1 MKNQKNKVIAMRL
14 TPEDNQFIEEQA
26 EKERLTKSSWMRRQI
41 FLKQEIDYAIL
52 LSWNYKKFFLTK
64 SLYSKKGGKFIIP
77 LPFPHIK

>member
-41 FLKQEIDYAIL
+41 FLKQDIIYQKEDLKEQSEKHLKKLENFL
-52 LSWNYKKFFLTK
+52 LCCC
-64 SLYSKKGGKFIIP
+64 KGNWRI
-77 LPFPHIK
+77 

>member
-41 FLKQEIDYAIL
+41 FLD
-52 LSWNYKKFFLTK
+52 TK
-64 SLYSKKGGKFIIP
+64 
-77 LPFPHIK
+77 